1 MLTSITVH
9 AHTPQLCFQNQSC
22 ITVGVVA
29 GGDIRDI
36 RRAVLDHPYDRDPP
50 LTHRAARVWSE
61 LCKVKHHADMWQC
74 IALTDMYLLT
84 PLIHFDHIRCGS

>member
-36 RRAVLDHPYDRDPP
+36 RRAVLDHPYDGDPP

-61 LCKVKHHADMWQC
+61 LCKQKHHADLQQYM
-74 IALTDMYLLT
+74 ALTDMYLLAPSLHLPHT
-84 PLIHFDHIRCGS
+84 GC